1 MSSNLSVPVTI
12 DSAVPQ
18 GVAPLIALSN
28 TLCANLNAQ
37 FLNGNAESFYR
48 NAGNLDSGRA
58 ALARLP
64 TSATANRFLKVG
76 AANTNPIYA
85 EVTKSDVGLGNV
97 ENTALSSWAGSGNI
111 TTIGTL
117 SSGSVPWARLT
128 NIPSTFA
135 PSAHTHDAADVVS
148 GRFNVA
154 RLGDETPNDTKFLR
168 GDGKWMVP
176 PAGGISKQI
185 LDVYDAMSNWPNDQ
199 ATQFKVTH
207 SLNSTDLIVQLW
219 VGSSNNQQLFLPT
232 LTFIGVLSIY
242 IVSAT
247 EIEIT
252 LNDTIENLLSVWVG
266 AKMCV
271 INVA

>member
-85 EVTKSDVGLGNV
+85 
-97 ENTALSSWAGSGNI
+97 AI
-111 TTIGTL
+111 T
-117 SSGSVPWARLT
+117 
-128 NIPSTFA
+128 
-135 PSAHTHDAADVVS
+135 AADVTS
-148 GRFNVA
+148 GVFDPA
-154 RLGDETPNDTKFLR
+154 RLGSETPNDTKFLR
-168 GDGKWMVP
+168 GDGKWWPVTSSLSVLQFDL
-176 PAGGISKQI
+176 ADDASISTN
-185 LDVYDAMSNWPNDQ
+185 VY
-199 ATQFKVTH
+199 
-207 SLNSTDLIVQLW
+207 
-219 VGSSNNQQLFLPT
+219 T
-232 LTFIGVLSIY
+232 LTHNVGNLNYMVDY
-242 IVSAT
+242 ISSEGAT
-247 EIEIT
+247 EFYKGVPGTSQRFPDIVRIDCFANT
-252 LNDTIENLLSVWVG
+252 VNFVYAFDPSGNNPPVSGQVKVRIIPL
-266 AKMCV
+266 
-271 INVA
+271 